1 LFSSPPLLLSVLP
14 NEKEKGKEK
23 QKQRKGNTNQSI
35 MDGFD
40 VTQLFS
46 VEGLVA
52 VVTGGGTGIG
62 LCTFPPFSF
71 FFFL

>member
-1 LFSSPPLLLSVLP
+1 
-14 NEKEKGKEK
+14 
-23 QKQRKGNTNQSI
+23 

-52 VVTGGGTGIG
+52 VITGGATGIG
-62 LCTFPPFSF
+62 LCTFLFPSERMQLRF
-71 FFFL
+71 

>member
-1 LFSSPPLLLSVLP
+1 
-14 NEKEKGKEK
+14 
-23 QKQRKGNTNQSI
+23 

-52 VVTGGGTGIG
+52 VVTGGATGIG
-62 LCTFPPFSF
+62 LCIFPFPPERTQLSF
-71 FFFL
+71 